1 MPCSSVSENAYNTF
15 TVGMTHFVSPS
26 SPFWDSLNPGIWSRR
41 TVRIASG
48 EPQDSRLGRRGCEFK
63 SFFVLR
69 LYCSKAALKMGTK
82 LDWEVDA
89 EGSVDMT
96 GRRLDVEK

>member
-1 MPCSSVSENAYNTF
+1 MLILTSAIPWPSASENAYNTF
-15 TVGMTHFVSPS
+15 TVGVTHVVSRPS
-26 SPFWDSLNPGIWSRR
+26 ASWDSLNPEIWPRR

-48 EPQDSRLGRRGCEFK
+48 ERQDSRRGRSGCEVR

-82 LDWEVDA
+82 LDCEVDA
-89 EGSVDMT
+89 EG
-96 GRRLDVEK
+96 

>member
-1 MPCSSVSENAYNTF
+1 M
-15 TVGMTHFVSPS
+15 
-26 SPFWDSLNPGIWSRR
+26 
-41 TVRIASG
+41 ASG
-48 EPQDSRLGRRGCEFK
+48 ELQDSRLGRRGCK
-63 SFFVLR
+63 ARSFFVLR

-96 GRRLDVEK
+96 GGPVVVDST